1 MRDLLKISELGAE
14 APEVSPWLE
23 HDVPQRVELLL
34 ADQDPEGLSELGA
47 LGLSEEIKHAVR
59 TANAAVLAF
68 PGVPPSIDAVVV
80 GGLPRTGTTYLQSIL
95 GVALGRRLLRGWEA
109 YLPSS
114 ATKPELR
121 VRAISEARA
130 RFAAARA
137 VSPELHEMHPLDA
150 DGIEECTPLLQHSL
164 ECLQWAMMLD
174 APSYVAWLHATRRTA
189 AYRIWA
195 AQLNQ
200 VGDRSTRW
208 LLKSPMPFFDYKSEE
223 RR

>member
-1 MRDLLKISELGAE
+1 MRISDWSSDVCSSDL
-14 APEVSPWLE
+14 
-23 HDVPQRVELLL
+23 
-34 ADQDPEGLSELGA
+34 DQDPEGLSELGA

-80 GGLPRTGTTYLQSIL
+80 GGLPRTVTTYLQSIL

-130 RFAAARA
+130 RFATARA
-137 VSPELHEMHPLDA
+137 VSPDHPAIHPLAA
-150 DGIEECTPLLQHSL
+150 DG
-164 ECLQWAMMLD
+164 
-174 APSYVAWLHATRRTA
+174 TA
-189 AYRIWA
+189 ACTT
-195 AQLNQ
+195 LHPHHPE
-200 VGDRSTRW
+200 SH
-208 LLKSPMPFFDYKSEE
+208 
-223 RR
+223 